1 MEEKFKKELEAILN
15 GAAVTNEKD
24 KKKSADQKPK
34 KEEKKVAEA
43 KKDKKQIEDEERKS
57 KELQDNMLAE
67 EEEEKKAKRIQEFDR
82 EKELKHFESQRHSF
96 DEESGK
102 SEHSR
107 FIIPLYYKQVVK
119 EENRSSNNSN
129 NNSND
134 SNKINNV
141 NNKLDT
147 SPEVYNYDGENTTG
161 GFKANNLYS
170 NNNYKNKNYNSANQ
184 NQAPAMVSEISN
196 SNASKIHRNQQQS
209 NLKMTFI

>member
-1 MEEKFKKELEAILN
+1 
-15 GAAVTNEKD
+15 
-24 KKKSADQKPK
+24 
-34 KEEKKVAEA
+34 
-43 KKDKKQIEDEERKS
+43 
-57 KELQDNMLAE
+57 MLA